1 MNMIKVVDS
10 SIISAVG
17 YENHK
22 LEVWLNTG
30 KKYQYSPVPETV
42 FENFLKAPSKGIFFN
57 RDVKP
62 HYDCKPLN

>member
-10 SIISAVG
+10 SIVSAVG
-17 YENHK
+17 HENVK

-42 FENFLKAPSKGIFFN
+42 FKNFLKAPSKGIFFN
-57 RDVKP
+57 RNVKP

>member
-1 MNMIKVVDS
+1 MEMIKVINS

-17 YENHK
+17 YENRK

-30 KKYQYSPVPETV
+30 RKYQYSPVPERI

-57 RDVKP
+57 RDIKTK
-62 HYDCKPLN
+62 YKCTPLN